1 MARLVIEAD
10 AELIAKTIAAV
21 AENAEWTEDNLV
33 SREDFALEQMLSWLG
48 MQLRAKADRDI
59 QRTVTGMAIGL
70 TEQLAAARVS
80 VKVTIEGMA

>member
-21 AENAEWTEDNLV
+21 AENAEWTEDNPV

>member
-10 AELIAKTIAAV
+10 AELIAKTITAV
-21 AENAEWTEDNLV
+21 AENAEWTEDNPV